1 MPLLGVHLSRALLRS
16 RVIGQGL
23 IHAKPEGIILI
34 RRADKSKNQRYCDNL
49 DASF

>member
-16 RVIGQGL
+16 RMIGQGL
-23 IHAKPEGIILI
+23 IHAKPEGVILI
-34 RRADKSKNQRYCDNL
+34 RRADNGEYKRHCDDL